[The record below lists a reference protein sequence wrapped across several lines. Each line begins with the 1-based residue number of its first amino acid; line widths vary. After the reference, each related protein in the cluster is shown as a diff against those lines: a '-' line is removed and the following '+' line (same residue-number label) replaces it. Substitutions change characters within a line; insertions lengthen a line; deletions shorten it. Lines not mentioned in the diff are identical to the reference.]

1 MIADLTDKV
10 DAASEHSALRAC
22 ANQVLK
28 AFGMEYGSSPR
39 GAQIGGIMS
48 DNPLFSERLNR
59 RAFLGASALGAAS
72 VALSAC
78 TTTDVAP
85 PPVVAPP
92 PPSDSAFGAAESMYA
107 ARVDEGYQLPAIP
120 ISKLDPKF
128 VRQIVDDPTGE
139 KPGTIVVDTS
149 EHFLYLVRDGGKAIR
164 YGVSLGKAGFGW
176 TGTAVVQARKKWP
189 VWTPPPEMIQRR
201 PELAKYKDGMPP
213 GPQSPLGARA
223 LYLFR
228 DGKDTMYRLHGT
240 PEWDSIGKNAS
251 SGCVRF
257 MNQDIIDLYS
267 RVNGVTQVHVRE
279 TFSVAGENSAVSNRT
294 AEPIDAGVPRD
305 AEILK

>member
-1 MIADLTDKV
+1 
-10 DAASEHSALRAC
+10 
-22 ANQVLK
+22 
-28 AFGMEYGSSPR
+28 
-39 GAQIGGIMS
+39 MS
-48 DNPLFSERLNR
+48 DNPLFSERLSR
-59 RAFLGASALGAAS
+59 RVFLGASALGAAS
-72 VALSAC
+72 LALSAC

-85 PPVVAPP
+85 PPVAGPASEP
-92 PPSDSAFGAAESMYA
+92 ASGDPAFGDTASMYA
-107 ARVDEGYQLPAIP
+107 ARTDEGYQLPAIP
-120 ISKLDPKF
+120 VAKLDPKF

-139 KPGTIVVDTS
+139 KPGTIVVDVS
-149 EHFLYLVRDGGKAIR
+149 EHFLYLVRDGGQAIR

-176 TGTAVVQARKKWP
+176 TGSAVVQARKKWP

-267 RVNGVTQVHVRE
+267 RVNGVTQVYVRPNL
-279 TFSVAGENSAVSNRT
+279 SPAGKIMAVSSRT
-294 AEPIDAGVPRD
+294 AEPIDAGTPKD

>member
-1 MIADLTDKV
+1 
-10 DAASEHSALRAC
+10 
-22 ANQVLK
+22 
-28 AFGMEYGSSPR
+28 
-39 GAQIGGIMS
+39 
-48 DNPLFSERLNR
+48 
-59 RAFLGASALGAAS
+59 
-72 VALSAC
+72 
-78 TTTDVAP
+78 
-85 PPVVAPP
+85 
-92 PPSDSAFGAAESMYA
+92 MYA
-107 ARVDEGYQLPAIP
+107 ARTDEGYQLPAIP
-120 ISKLDPKF
+120 VAKLDPKF
-128 VRQIVDDPTGE
+128 VRQIVSDPTGE
-139 KPGTIVVDTS
+139 KPGTIVVDVS

-176 TGTAVVQARKKWP
+176 TGSAVVQARKKWP

-267 RVNGVTQVHVRE
+267 RVNGVAPGLRASEPVGCRQDHGRVEQDGRADRRGRAEGRGDLEVR
-279 TFSVAGENSAVSNRT
+279 ACHDRRLLG
-294 AEPIDAGVPRD
+294 
-305 AEILK
+305 

>member
-1 MIADLTDKV
+1 MGRRRV
-10 DAASEHSALRAC
+10 
-22 ANQVLK
+22 
-28 AFGMEYGSSPR
+28 GS
-39 GAQIGGIMS
+39 QTGGIMS

-85 PPVVAPP
+85 PPVEAPP

-128 VRQIVDDPTGE
+128 VRQIVTDPTGE

-176 TGTAVVQARKKWP
+176 TGSAVVQARKKWP

-267 RVNGVTQVHVRE
+267 RVNGVTQVHVRAN
-279 TFSVAGENSAVSNRT
+279 FSIAGENSAVSNRT

>member
-1 MIADLTDKV
+1 
-10 DAASEHSALRAC
+10 
-22 ANQVLK
+22 
-28 AFGMEYGSSPR
+28 
-39 GAQIGGIMS
+39 MS
-48 DNPLFSERLNR
+48 DIPLFFKRLNR
-59 RAFLGASALGAAS
+59 RSFLGASALGAAS

-78 TTTDVAP
+78 TTTEVVT
-85 PPVVAPP
+85 PPVAA
-92 PPSDSAFGAAESMYA
+92 PPSDPAFGDVATMYE

-120 ISKLDPKF
+120 VAKMDPKF
-128 VRQIVDDPTGE
+128 VRQIVSDPTGE
-139 KPGTIVVDTS
+139 KPGTIVVDVS

-176 TGTAVVQARKKWP
+176 TGSAVVQARKKWP

-267 RVNGVTQVHVRE
+267 RVN
-279 TFSVAGENSAVSNRT
+279 SVAPVFVRANLSAAAKITAVSNRT

>member
-1 MIADLTDKV
+1 MDRRRV
-10 DAASEHSALRAC
+10 GR
-22 ANQVLK
+22 N
-28 AFGMEYGSSPR
+28 
-39 GAQIGGIMS
+39 IMS

>member
-1 MIADLTDKV
+1 MHRRRVGLQT
-10 DAASEHSALRAC
+10 
-22 ANQVLK
+22 
-28 AFGMEYGSSPR
+28 
-39 GAQIGGIMS
+39 GGNMS
-48 DNPLFSERLNR
+48 DNPLFFERLNR

-78 TTTDVAP
+78 TTTEVVTPPTPAP
-85 PPVVAPP
+85 APEP
-92 PPSDSAFGAAESMYA
+92 ALGDTAAMYSA
-107 ARVDEGYQLPAIP
+107 RTDEGFALPAIP
-120 ISKLDPKF
+120 ISKLDPRF

-149 EHFLYLVRDGGKAIR
+149 QHFLYLVRDGGKAMR

-176 TGTAVVQARKKWP
+176 TGNAVVQARKKWP

-267 RVNGVTQVHVRE
+267 RVNGVAQVFVRPNL
-279 TFSVAGENSAVSNRT
+279 SAAGKITAVSSKT